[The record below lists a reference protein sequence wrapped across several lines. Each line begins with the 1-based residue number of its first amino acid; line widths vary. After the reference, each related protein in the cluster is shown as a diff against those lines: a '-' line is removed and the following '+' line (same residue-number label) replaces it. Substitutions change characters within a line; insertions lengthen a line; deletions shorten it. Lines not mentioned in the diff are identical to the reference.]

1 MRFANA
7 SVFLF
12 QELTAVYINKSFGKE
27 YFTAIMRIIKIKTGD
42 ERMRKGDQ
50 TVVFDAP
57 PVIISAA
64 AVAGK
69 MEGEGPL
76 ANDFDMIVS
85 DDKMGEESWDMAE
98 AKLQETAVELALK
111 KAGANPEDI
120 NYLFAGD
127 LQNQCAA
134 AHYGL
139 RDTGIPFFG
148 LYGACSTM
156 TESLS
161 LGAMVTGAGFSEKT
175 LCATSSHF
183 CTAEKQFRTPLNYGG
198 QRTPSSQW
206 TVTASGAAVLATHG
220 EGPRI
225 TGITTGRIIDRGV
238 TDANNM
244 GAAMAP
250 AAIDTIA
257 AHFRDTGL
265 RPEYY
270 DLILTGDLGI
280 VGSAI
285 LCELI
290 MEEGFDIS
298 AVHNDCGK
306 MIFNIDEQDVHAG
319 GSGCGCCASVL
330 CGSIYK
336 GLCGGKYKRVL
347 VTATGALMNT
357 VALGQG
363 ESIPAIAHAVAIE
376 I

>member
-1 MRFANA
+1 MDVKKGR
-7 SVFLF
+7 
-12 QELTAVYINKSFGKE
+12 QTAAPE
-27 YFTAIMRIIKIKTGD
+27 T
-42 ERMRKGDQ
+42 
-50 TVVFDAP
+50 P

-64 AVAGK
+64 AVGGK
-69 MEGEGPL
+69 MEGQGPL
-76 ANDFDMIVS
+76 AADFDMIVS
-85 DDKMGEESWDMAE
+85 DDKMGEDSWDMAE
-98 AKLQETAVELALK
+98 AKLQETAVDLALK
-111 KAGANPEDI
+111 KAGIAPEEID
-120 NYLFAGD
+120 YLFAGD

-161 LGAMVTGAGFSEKT
+161 LGAMITGAGFSKKT
-175 LCATSSHF
+175 LCVTSSHF

-206 TVTASGAAVLATHG
+206 TVTAGGAAVIAEQG

-225 TGITTGRIIDRGV
+225 THITTGRIIDRGV

-257 AHFRDTGL
+257 AHFRDTG
-265 RPEYY
+265 RSPDYY

-280 VGSAI
+280 VGSDI

-290 MEEGFDIS
+290 LEEGFDI
-298 AVHNDCGK
+298 APYHNDCGK
-306 MIFNIDEQDVHAG
+306 MIYNIKEQDVHAG

-330 CGSIYK
+330 CGTIYK
-336 GLCGGKYKRVL
+336 GFCSGKYKRVL
-347 VTATGALMNT
+347 AVATGALMNT

>member
-1 MRFANA
+1 MDVKKGR
-7 SVFLF
+7 
-12 QELTAVYINKSFGKE
+12 QTAAPEI
-27 YFTAIMRIIKIKTGD
+27 
-42 ERMRKGDQ
+42 
-50 TVVFDAP
+50 P

-69 MEGEGPL
+69 MEGQGPL
-76 ANDFDMIVS
+76 AADFDMIVS
-85 DDKMGEESWDMAE
+85 DDKMGEDSWDMAE
-98 AKLQETAVELALK
+98 ARLQETAADLALK
-111 KAGANPEDI
+111 KAGIKPEDI
-120 NYLFAGD
+120 DYLLSGD

-161 LGAMVTGAGFSEKT
+161 LGAMITGAGYSKKT
-175 LCATSSHF
+175 LCVTSSHF

-206 TVTASGAAVLATHG
+206 TVTASGAAVLAAQG

-225 TGITTGRIIDRGV
+225 THITTGRIIDRGI

-250 AAIDTIA
+250 AAIDTIS
-257 AHFRDTGL
+257 AHFRDTG
-265 RPEYY
+265 RSPDYY

-280 VGSAI
+280 IGSNI

-290 MEEGFDIS
+290 IEEGFDI
-298 AVHNDCGK
+298 APYHNDCGK
-306 MIFNIDEQDVHAG
+306 MIFNLEEQDVHAG

-336 GLCGGKYKRVL
+336 GLCSGKYKRVL
-347 VTATGALMNT
+347 VVATGALMNT

-376 I
+376 S

>member
-1 MRFANA
+1 MDVKKGR
-7 SVFLF
+7 
-12 QELTAVYINKSFGKE
+12 QTAAPEI
-27 YFTAIMRIIKIKTGD
+27 
-42 ERMRKGDQ
+42 
-50 TVVFDAP
+50 P

-69 MEGEGPL
+69 MEGQGPL
-76 ANDFDMIVS
+76 AADFDMIVS
-85 DDKMGEESWDMAE
+85 DDKMGEDSWDMAE
-98 AKLQETAVELALK
+98 ARLQETAADLALK
-111 KAGANPEDI
+111 KAGIKPEDI
-120 NYLFAGD
+120 DYLLSGD

-161 LGAMVTGAGFSEKT
+161 LGAMITGAGYSKKT
-175 LCATSSHF
+175 LCVTSSHF

-206 TVTASGAAVLATHG
+206 TVTASGAAVLAAQG

-225 TGITTGRIIDRGV
+225 THITTGRIIDRGI

-250 AAIDTIA
+250 AAIDTIS
-257 AHFRDTGL
+257 AHFRDTG
-265 RPEYY
+265 RSPDYY
-270 DLILTGDLGI
+270 DFILTGDLGI
-280 VGSAI
+280 IGSNI

-290 MEEGFDIS
+290 IEEGFDI
-298 AVHNDCGK
+298 APYHNDCGK
-306 MIFNIDEQDVHAG
+306 MIFNLEEQDVHAG

-336 GLCGGKYKRVL
+336 GLCSGKYKRVL
-347 VTATGALMNT
+347 AVATGALMNT

-376 I
+376 S